1 MGGIETER
9 DLSLD
14 STFFVA
20 FDLTHRAL
28 KSGLAQASSLSVTQ
42 YRVLVKLLSAGPDG
56 IDQSSLGKMLDLKPN
71 VVTQAVNA
79 LAAAGYATRRR
90 AGDGDRRVR
99 TVGITDAG
107 ASHVAQANDA
117 LVERLYALF
126 PTEDA
131 AHRTILEASIAAGA
145 SIEAPPP
152 GETAGRYAA
161 SRALVSL
168 ELVKRAMESALKA
181 SCGASLSEC
190 RVLQR
195 LGEVGEPLRIGDLAS
210 QLQMTAVGVAR
221 AVDGLA
227 ERGWGS
233 AWPAPATERP
243 CSPPPRP
250 RASGSGGSS
259 RAPST
264 CSRASTCG
272 AGSTTGS
279 AARSPAPGASSSP
292 TSKRARR
299 PSAKPPSAS
308 SSPST
313 DAHAVCAWIADARL
327 PHAKTFSAPEK
338 RRARRS
344 HFLFTAIGGKILAVK
359 IFERRPLVYE
369 PPFDPTDKI
378 TATALDIAEMVGR
391 LAPDSALSSSPV
403 LHRELRIKTI
413 HSSLAIEQN
422 TLTMEQVTDIIDG
435 RRVFGPPDDI
445 REVRNAKRAYDLLGN
460 WDPRNMDDLLEA
472 HGVMMEGLRKDA
484 GTFRTKNAGVYDGDR
499 LIHAGTPASYVPE
512 VMADLFEWLGST
524 KLHPLLA
531 SCVFH
536 YEFEFIHPFSDGNG
550 RIGRLWHTLLLAR
563 WRSVLTWLPIESMI
577 RERQD
582 AYYAALNE
590 SNATGSSTAF
600 VAFMLSA
607 IRDAMEPFC
616 TEERR
621 EDGLRNS
628 ILSLMAENPSI
639 TVSEIAEAVG
649 LARRTTERAIASLKE
664 SGRVRRVGSPRAGHW
679 DIP

>member
-227 ERGWGS
+227 ERGWVERLAS
-233 AWPAPATERP
+233 PATERP

-250 RASGSGGSS
+250 GRAAAEGH
-259 RAPST
+259 RAHHRPA
-264 CSRASTCG
+264 RAQ
-272 AGSTTGS
+272 APVEQARRP
-279 AARSPAPGASSSP
+279 AAP
-292 TSKRARR
+292 RARPHLAHRHRRR
-299 PSAKPPSAS
+299 PSARGGRAQSRPRPPPAHRLTRTPSAHG
-308 SSPST
+308 SPMPDFRMQKPSPHRKK
-313 DAHAVCAWIADARL
+313 DEQDAR
-327 PHAKTFSAPEK
+327 TFY
-338 RRARRS
+338 R
-344 HFLFTAIGGKILAVK
+344 H
-359 IFERRPLVYE
+359 
-369 PPFDPTDKI
+369 
-378 TATALDIAEMVGR
+378 
-391 LAPDSALSSSPV
+391 
-403 LHRELRIKTI
+403 
-413 HSSLAIEQN
+413 
-422 TLTMEQVTDIIDG
+422 
-435 RRVFGPPDDI
+435 
-445 REVRNAKRAYDLLGN
+445 
-460 WDPRNMDDLLEA
+460 
-472 HGVMMEGLRKDA
+472 
-484 GTFRTKNAGVYDGDR
+484 
-499 LIHAGTPASYVPE
+499 
-512 VMADLFEWLGST
+512 
-524 KLHPLLA
+524 
-531 SCVFH
+531 
-536 YEFEFIHPFSDGNG
+536 
-550 RIGRLWHTLLLAR
+550 
-563 WRSVLTWLPIESMI
+563 WR
-577 RERQD
+577 
-582 AYYAALNE
+582 
-590 SNATGSSTAF
+590 
-600 VAFMLSA
+600 
-607 IRDAMEPFC
+607 
-616 TEERR
+616 
-621 EDGLRNS
+621 
-628 ILSLMAENPSI
+628 
-639 TVSEIAEAVG
+639 
-649 LARRTTERAIASLKE
+649 
-664 SGRVRRVGSPRAGHW
+664 
-679 DIP
+679 

>member
-227 ERGWGS
+227 ERGW
-233 AWPAPATERP
+233 
-243 CSPPPRP
+243 
-250 RASGSGGSS
+250 
-259 RAPST
+259 
-264 CSRASTCG
+264 
-272 AGSTTGS
+272 
-279 AARSPAPGASSSP
+279 
-292 TSKRARR
+292 
-299 PSAKPPSAS
+299 
-308 SSPST
+308 
-313 DAHAVCAWIADARL
+313 
-327 PHAKTFSAPEK
+327 
-338 RRARRS
+338 
-344 HFLFTAIGGKILAVK
+344 
-359 IFERRPLVYE
+359 
-369 PPFDPTDKI
+369 
-378 TATALDIAEMVGR
+378 
-391 LAPDSALSSSPV
+391 
-403 LHRELRIKTI
+403 
-413 HSSLAIEQN
+413 
-422 TLTMEQVTDIIDG
+422 
-435 RRVFGPPDDI
+435 
-445 REVRNAKRAYDLLGN
+445 
-460 WDPRNMDDLLEA
+460 
-472 HGVMMEGLRKDA
+472 
-484 GTFRTKNAGVYDGDR
+484 
-499 LIHAGTPASYVPE
+499 
-512 VMADLFEWLGST
+512 
-524 KLHPLLA
+524 
-531 SCVFH
+531 
-536 YEFEFIHPFSDGNG
+536 
-550 RIGRLWHTLLLAR
+550 
-563 WRSVLTWLPIESMI
+563 
-577 RERQD
+577 
-582 AYYAALNE
+582 
-590 SNATGSSTAF
+590 
-600 VAFMLSA
+600 
-607 IRDAMEPFC
+607 
-616 TEERR
+616 
-621 EDGLRNS
+621 
-628 ILSLMAENPSI
+628 
-639 TVSEIAEAVG
+639 
-649 LARRTTERAIASLKE
+649 
-664 SGRVRRVGSPRAGHW
+664 
-679 DIP
+679 

>member
-221 AVDGLA
+221 AV
-227 ERGWGS
+227 
-233 AWPAPATERP
+233 
-243 CSPPPRP
+243 
-250 RASGSGGSS
+250 
-259 RAPST
+259 
-264 CSRASTCG
+264 
-272 AGSTTGS
+272 
-279 AARSPAPGASSSP
+279 
-292 TSKRARR
+292 
-299 PSAKPPSAS
+299 
-308 SSPST
+308 
-313 DAHAVCAWIADARL
+313 
-327 PHAKTFSAPEK
+327 
-338 RRARRS
+338 
-344 HFLFTAIGGKILAVK
+344 
-359 IFERRPLVYE
+359 
-369 PPFDPTDKI
+369 
-378 TATALDIAEMVGR
+378 
-391 LAPDSALSSSPV
+391 
-403 LHRELRIKTI
+403 
-413 HSSLAIEQN
+413 
-422 TLTMEQVTDIIDG
+422 
-435 RRVFGPPDDI
+435 
-445 REVRNAKRAYDLLGN
+445 
-460 WDPRNMDDLLEA
+460 
-472 HGVMMEGLRKDA
+472 
-484 GTFRTKNAGVYDGDR
+484 
-499 LIHAGTPASYVPE
+499 
-512 VMADLFEWLGST
+512 
-524 KLHPLLA
+524 
-531 SCVFH
+531 
-536 YEFEFIHPFSDGNG
+536 
-550 RIGRLWHTLLLAR
+550 
-563 WRSVLTWLPIESMI
+563 
-577 RERQD
+577 
-582 AYYAALNE
+582 
-590 SNATGSSTAF
+590 
-600 VAFMLSA
+600 
-607 IRDAMEPFC
+607 
-616 TEERR
+616 
-621 EDGLRNS
+621 
-628 ILSLMAENPSI
+628 
-639 TVSEIAEAVG
+639 
-649 LARRTTERAIASLKE
+649 
-664 SGRVRRVGSPRAGHW
+664 
-679 DIP
+679 

>member
-152 GETAGRYAA
+152 GETPGRYAA

-168 ELVKRAMESALKA
+168 ALVKRAMESALRA

-210 QLQMTAVGVAR
+210 QLQMTAVAVAR

-227 ERGWGS
+227 ERGWV
-233 AWPAPATERP
+233 E
-243 CSPPPRP
+243 
-250 RASGSGGSS
+250 
-259 RAPST
+259 
-264 CSRASTCG
+264 
-272 AGSTTGS
+272 
-279 AARSPAPGASSSP
+279 
-292 TSKRARR
+292 
-299 PSAKPPSAS
+299 
-308 SSPST
+308 
-313 DAHAVCAWIADARL
+313 
-327 PHAKTFSAPEK
+327 
-338 RRARRS
+338 
-344 HFLFTAIGGKILAVK
+344 
-359 IFERRPLVYE
+359 
-369 PPFDPTDKI
+369 
-378 TATALDIAEMVGR
+378 R
-391 LAPDSALSSSPV
+391 LASP
-403 LHRELRIKTI
+403 RDRK
-413 HSSLAIEQN
+413 A
-422 TLTMEQVTDIIDG
+422 
-435 RRVFGPPDDI
+435 VFAAATPQGE
-445 REVRNAKRAYDLLGN
+445 RQ
-460 WDPRNMDDLLEA
+460 
-472 HGVMMEGLRKDA
+472 RKVIA
-484 GTFRTKNAGVYDGDR
+484 RTVA
-499 LIHAGTPASYVPE
+499 
-512 VMADLFEWLGST
+512 
-524 KLHPLLA
+524 
-531 SCVFH
+531 
-536 YEFEFIHPFSDGNG
+536 
-550 RIGRLWHTLLLAR
+550 LLAR
-563 WRSVLTWLPIESMI
+563 KHLWSRLDDRQRCALARTWRIVIADVQARKEA
-577 RERQD
+577 ERK
-582 AYYAALNE
+582 AAL
-590 SNATGSSTAF
+590 
-600 VAFMLSA
+600 
-607 IRDAMEPFC
+607 
-616 TEERR
+616 
-621 EDGLRNS
+621 GLLQP
-628 ILSLMAENPSI
+628 I
-639 TVSEIAEAVG
+639 
-649 LARRTTERAIASLKE
+649 
-664 SGRVRRVGSPRAGHW
+664 
-679 DIP
+679 D